1 MNEGEVAEKGIEEME
16 RYDKLATIKNGDFT
30 KYMNEKL
37 FNNVLKEK
45 EK

>member
-1 MNEGEVAEKGIEEME
+1 MAKKGIEEME
-16 RYDKLATIKNGDFT
+16 RYDKLATIKNGDFA